1 MVDIV
6 EKSDVV
12 SRAQANYKRD
22 IEHWKPIYDKA
33 REDLIFLSDDDFAQ
47 WDPKDYQARVSTGRP
62 ALTIDQLGQF
72 VHQVSNDIR
81 QNTPSINIIPAGSEA
96 SQETAEVFKGLI
108 RNIEYVSGADEAYD
122 TASLFSVKS
131 SIGFIRVDH
140 DYCDDESSDQ
150 ELLIKSVKNPF
161 ACMIDSLS
169 QESDGCDA
177 KHGYVVDR
185 MLVADFKKQY
195 PDKEIACFENEN
207 FKEPKD
213 SDFMTVCEYFE
224 IKETTNT
231 MAWDDM
237 GQKVNYVDG
246 QRYAKTRNKTTKTVM
261 RYKLSGKDVLEETTF
276 PGKYIPLIPVYGEEA
291 WLDGKR
297 NLSSLIRKSKG
308 AQKMYNYWKSLETEL
323 LMKQP
328 QAPIMVAEGQIEDY
342 AEDWLNPSKA
352 MALRYKVKDVEG
364 NPVGAPQ
371 RLEPPTIPTGIVN
384 ASRQT
389 VDDIKATMGLYN
401 ASIGA
406 RSNETSGIAIQR
418 RQQEGDVA
426 TFHFAD
432 NLNRSIAQV
441 GRIIVCAI
449 PEIYDTPR
457 VIRIIGEE
465 EEPQEVGVN
474 GAGVEGQE
482 EGYDLTKG
490 KYDVRVVSGAPYT
503 TRRQEAA
510 VFFTEVVKSQP
521 DLMQIMGDLL
531 FKNMDFTGAE
541 AMAER
546 MKKLIKRTNPD
557 MIEAEKDEQP
567 APDPEK
573 MQMAQVIEQSQQAI
587 AQMQQKMQSMQ
598 AALDNKQGD
607 LQIKAQSEAQKAE
620 ADQSQNQLSMIKMR
634 IDEEKNKAELELK
647 VMELQ
652 LRSRELDIQEQKIQ
666 ADIALKSQDNRIN
679 ELESVLQQIDQSMM
693 QPPLAG
699 QEIMGQP

>member
-1 MVDIV
+1 
-6 EKSDVV
+6 
-12 SRAQANYKRD
+12 
-22 IEHWKPIYDKA
+22 
-33 REDLIFLSDDDFAQ
+33 
-47 WDPKDYQARVSTGRP
+47 
-62 ALTIDQLGQF
+62 
-72 VHQVSNDIR
+72 
-81 QNTPSINIIPAGSEA
+81 
-96 SQETAEVFKGLI
+96 
-108 RNIEYVSGADEAYD
+108 
-122 TASLFSVKS
+122 
-131 SIGFIRVDH
+131 
-140 DYCDDESSDQ
+140 
-150 ELLIKSVKNPF
+150 
-161 ACMIDSLS
+161 
-169 QESDGCDA
+169 
-177 KHGYVVDR
+177 
-185 MLVADFKKQY
+185 
-195 PDKEIACFENEN
+195 
-207 FKEPKD
+207 
-213 SDFMTVCEYFE
+213 
-224 IKETTNT
+224 
-231 MAWDDM
+231 
-237 GQKVNYVDG
+237 
-246 QRYAKTRNKTTKTVM
+246 M
-261 RYKLSGKDVLEETTF
+261 RYKLSGKEVLEETTF
-276 PGKYIPLIPVYGEEA
+276 PGKYIPIVPVYGEEA

-297 NLSSLIRKSKG
+297 NLFSLIRKSKG

-352 MALRYKVKDVEG
+352 MALRYKVKDAEG
-364 NPVGAPQ
+364 NAVGAPQ

-432 NLNRSIAQV
+432 NLNRSIAHV
-441 GRIIVCAI
+441 GRILVCAI

-457 VIRIIGEE
+457 VIRIIGSED
-465 EEPQEVGVN
+465 EPKEVGIN
-474 GAGVEGQE
+474 GAGVEDQE

-490 KYDVRVVSGAPYT
+490 KYDVRVISGAPYT

-510 VFFTEVVKSQP
+510 AFFSDVVKSQP

-557 MIEAEKDEQP
+557 MIESDDEEQP

-587 AQMQQKMQSMQ
+587 AQMQQEMQGMQ

-620 ADQSQNQLSMIKMR
+620 EAQSQNQLAMVKMR
-634 IDEEKNKAELELK
+634 LDDEAKKAELELK
-647 VMELQ
+647 AAELQ
-652 LRSRELDIQEQKIQ
+652 LRARELDIQEQKIQ
-666 ADIALKSQDNRIN
+666 AEIALKSQAARVA
-679 ELESVLQQIDQSMM
+679 ELESVIQQIDNSMM
-693 QPPLAG
+693 RP
-699 QEIMGQP
+699 EIMDQP